1 MKKIFLLVLFSQH
14 LVGVAQ
20 SVGIGTTN
28 PYRARFEVQGG
39 HRTNA
44 IFGGESTGMAI
55 HKGTPGLGFNHY
67 LTSVDNYIANGYAA
81 TQYVSQTTG
90 HMAIDLFGSG
100 TANNACTPPLRAL
113 TLTQSGTAWIGLPS
127 YNASLS
133 VARLPGVEATAFFFG
148 SSHNSAFNFGAA
160 EHTYIRAGRNNGTVY
175 INDIAGGKVVLSGP
189 VGVNTSYA
197 EYPLEVMQANSR
209 GLMLEEP
216 YTFKNWE
223 FVVSSVTGNLH
234 LQYDRFPRGQYN
246 ASSGAYSSISD
257 SRLKTNVQA
266 LSPVL
271 DKVLA
276 LEPVEYEMTYGNPG
290 HERTIGFIAQ
300 DVKQVFPEIVGQS
313 NNASPTDST
322 LNNLHAINYSAF
334 GAISVKAVQE
344 QQQLID
350 AQSKRIQALQ
360 AKLEALHKKIK
371 Q

>member
-1 MKKIFLLVLFSQH
+1 MKKILLLILFSQYFIS
-14 LVGVAQ
+14 VAQ

-28 PYRARFEVQGG
+28 PYRGRFEVQGG

-44 IFGGESTGMAI
+44 IFGGESSGMAI

-67 LTSVDNYIANGYAA
+67 LTSGDNYIANGYAA
-81 TQYVSQTTG
+81 TQYVSQTG
-90 HMAIDLFGSG
+90 AFMAIDLFGSG
-100 TANNACTPPLRAL
+100 TANSTCTPPLRAL

-148 SSHNSAFNFGAA
+148 SSHHSAFNFGGA
-160 EHTYIRAGRNNGTVY
+160 EHTYIRAGRNNSTVY
-175 INDIAGGKVVLSGP
+175 INDIAGGKVVFGGP
-189 VGVNTSYA
+189 VGVNTSNP
-197 EYPLEVMQANSR
+197 EYPLEIKQANSR
-209 GLMLEEP
+209 GLLLQEP
-216 YTFKNWE
+216 YTFTGWE

-234 LQYDRFPRGQYN
+234 LQYDGYPRGQYN
-246 ASSGAYSSISD
+246 ASSGNYSSISD

-276 LEPVEYEMTYGNPG
+276 LQPVEYEMIYGNPG

-300 DVKQVFPEIVGQS
+300 DVKQLFPEIVGQS
-313 NNASPTDST
+313 KNENAADSN
-322 LNNLHAINYSAF
+322 LSNLHAINYSAF
-334 GAISVKAVQE
+334 GTISVKAVQE

-350 AQSKRIQALQ
+350 AQSKRIEALQ